1 MVIDASVILKWF
13 IQENDSNKAAEIKKA
28 HTIGASYIA
37 IPDLAL
43 YEIGNVLR
51 YKPEFSSHEV
61 TICLTEI
68 YDLNIDII
76 SPNVEMLASVSEI
89 SRRYDITFYDAVYI
103 VLAQELGLD
112 FVSADSRLYH
122 KTKTLHFVKLL

>member
-13 IQENDSNKAAEIKKA
+13 IQENDSSKAVEIKKA
-28 HTIGASYIA
+28 HASGASCVA

-51 YKPEFSSHEV
+51 YKPEFSNREV
-61 TICLTEI
+61 RLCLAEI

-76 SPNVEMLASVSEI
+76 SPNIDMLTSVSEI

-103 VLAQELGLD
+103 ALAHELGLD
-112 FVSADSRLYH
+112 FVTADNRLYH
-122 KTKTLHFVKLL
+122 KTKTLHFVNLL

>member
-1 MVIDASVILKWF
+1 MTLKEKSQVVELLTQQR
-13 IQENDSNKAAEIKKA
+13 IRNCKKMRQV
-28 HTIGASYIA
+28 SLKV
-37 IPDLAL
+37 D
-43 YEIGNVLR
+43 R
-51 YKPEFSSHEV
+51 FSSHEV

-112 FVSADSRLYH
+112 FVTADSRLYH
-122 KTKTLHFVKLL
+122 KTKTLRFVKLL

>member
-28 HTIGASYIA
+28 HTIGSSCIA

-43 YEIGNVLR
+43 YEIGNALR
-51 YKPEFSSHEV
+51 YKLEFSNHEV
-61 TICLTEI
+61 ASCITEI
-68 YDLNIDII
+68 YDLGIDII
-76 SPNVEMLASVSEI
+76 GPNMEMLAEVTEI

-103 VLAQELGLD
+103 ALSKELGLN
-112 FVSADSRLYH
+112 FITADSRLFH